1 MSLTADELKPFDYL
15 KYDMKMICNSLGW
28 DDKMM
33 GNDDGAKYDNFGIAM
48 RKGITNKIMPDLKLL
63 EQAINTQILP
73 KYKNYKNTVWEF
85 DISELPEMQEDM
97 AMMAGWIST
106 YIDKGIIT
114 RNEARIASK
123 FVISDDVNM
132 NEFTVSK

>member
-1 MSLTADELKPFDYL
+1 
-15 KYDMKMICNSLGW
+15 
-28 DDKMM
+28 
-33 GNDDGAKYDNFGIAM
+33 
-48 RKGITNKIMPDLKLL
+48 
-63 EQAINTQILP
+63 
-73 KYKNYKNTVWEF
+73 
-85 DISELPEMQEDM
+85 MQEDM

-132 NEFTVSK
+132 NEFTVQSDILTLAQSLDDLPTIGNDEGI